1 VNGSLGR
8 RLDALEQ
15 LAAECRRREVREMI
29 LTWPEFGHLTPAELE
44 EATDEA
50 LRYLEEIRACR

>member
-1 VNGSLGR
+1 MSGGLDR
-8 RLDALEQ
+8 RLSALERI
-15 LAAECRRREVREMI
+15 AEECLRREVREMI
-29 LTWPEFGHLTPAELE
+29 LTWREFGHLTPAELE